1 MNPFELCFETKDGTK
16 IPFVKDM
23 KPVPIAKVVSFKSD
37 KLSFSANCILSPQF
51 EEHIQHLL
59 HKKREEKILDEL
71 LNIYDI
77 CLFDDLRN
85 YLNSY
90 LSEYQYLNPLF

>member
-1 MNPFELCFETKDGTK
+1 MNQFELCFEAKDGTR
-16 IPFVKDM
+16 IPLVKDM

-37 KLSFSANCILSPQF
+37 KLSFSADCILSPQF
-51 EEHIQHLL
+51 KEHIQYLL
-59 HKKREEKILDEL
+59 RKKREEKILDEL
-71 LNIYDI
+71 LNLYDI
-77 CLFDDLRN
+77 RLFDDLRI